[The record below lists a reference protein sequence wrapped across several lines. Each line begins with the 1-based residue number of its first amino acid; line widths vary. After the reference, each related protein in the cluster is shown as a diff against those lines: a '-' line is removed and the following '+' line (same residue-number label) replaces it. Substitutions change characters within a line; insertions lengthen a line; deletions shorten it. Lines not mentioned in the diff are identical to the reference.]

1 VTDVVLVPTYCR
13 PDYLTVCLEH
23 LSLAENHGGKYVFV
37 QHDHRETDPPE
48 VLVEAGLSQEVA
60 TSFGS
65 KFRAV
70 FFSLAPSHR
79 YVGNSFNCLELYKLA
94 SSVSDARYVYLVEDD
109 VIVTKDFF
117 KWHEAV
123 QGRGDY
129 FASVGWRCSRNPD
142 FKGSEDPTAYVES
155 ARDYASIGV
164 CWQRDKLA
172 PLLEHAKPEYY
183 SNLGGYVR
191 ATFPNSVIPTCEWT
205 EQDGIVTRLLHE
217 RDDRLVAWPE
227 LPRCAHIGIQGYHRR
242 NGHRFVGSL
251 AQRTEALRGAIDNST
266 LANMS
271 QDNYKDVTGLSDI
284 PLWSV
289 QDLHVTQRFGHEAG
303 KI

>member
-1 VTDVVLVPTYCR
+1 MTDVVLVPTYCR
-13 PDYLTVCLEH
+13 PDYLTICLEH
-23 LSLAENHGGKYVFV
+23 LSQAEGHGSKYVFV

-60 TSFGS
+60 QSFGP

-70 FFSLAPSHR
+70 FFSLVPAHR
-79 YVGNSFNCLELYKLA
+79 YIGNSYNCLELYKLA
-94 SSVSDARYVYLVEDD
+94 FGVSDARYVYLVEDD
-109 VIVTKDFF
+109 VIVTPDFF

-142 FKGSEDPTAYVES
+142 FKESGDPTAYMES

-164 CWQRDKLA
+164 CWRRGNLT

-183 SNLGGYVR
+183 GNLGGYVR
-191 ATFPNSVIPTCEWT
+191 VTFPNSVIPTSEWT

-217 RDDRLVAWPE
+217 TEDRWVAWPE

-251 AQRTEALRGAIDNST
+251 VQRTDALRGAINSST
-266 LANMS
+266 LSKLS
-271 QDNYKDVTGLSDI
+271 QDNYRDVTDLNYV
-284 PLWSV
+284 PPWSV
-289 QDLHVTQRFGHEAG
+289 RDMHVTQRFGHEAG